1 MLVLA
6 RGGGTRRDKE
16 WTKCAGPGPSDRLRS
31 VNMMHPSR
39 PRLSALGP
47 RLRNREELLRG
58 TSVHDPLVTVVL
70 PTFNN
75 REDIGAAIDSLLAQT
90 FEDWELIVVDDGST
104 DGTGSYVAEKYDD
117 PRIALYTMAVNA
129 GAGACR
135 NLALTKARGTLVAV
149 LDADDEY
156 LPTKLEKQVEIFTTD
171 PSVSAVGCQVFEFG
185 QWGGPEMGR
194 WPTRAEDIHRK
205 QVERKVPIHH
215 STAVF
220 KRTELE
226 EVGGWDA
233 ACRRAEDFALFLRLG
248 ERKMVCVDEAL
259 YMYRTRRPLSL
270 SYVITD
276 QLSHDLA
283 LRRHE
288 LWLDGL
294 DESQMPTETRL
305 TAGTVLHATKNW
317 VVRTAQEYLSAAL
330 RRRP

>member
-1 MLVLA
+1 M
-6 RGGGTRRDKE
+6 
-16 WTKCAGPGPSDRLRS
+16 
-31 VNMMHPSR
+31 
-39 PRLSALGP
+39 
-47 RLRNREELLRG
+47 
-58 TSVHDPLVTVVL
+58 HDPMVTVVL

-90 FEDWELIVVDDGST
+90 FEDWELIVVDDAST
-104 DGTGSYVAEKYDD
+104 DGTGGLVAERYDD
-117 PRIALYTMAVNA
+117 PRISLHTMAINA

-135 NLALTKARGTLVAV
+135 NLALSKARGELVAV

-156 LPTKLEKQVEIFTTD
+156 LPTKLEKQVEVFAD
-171 PSVSAVGCQVFEFG
+171 DASVSAVGCQVFEFG
-185 QWGGPEMGR
+185 QWGGPELGR
-194 WPTRAEDIHRK
+194 WPTQAEDIHRR
-205 QVERKVPIHH
+205 QVDRKVPIHH

-248 ERKMVCVDEAL
+248 ERKMVCLEEAL
-259 YMYRTRRPLSL
+259 YMYRTRRPLPL

-294 DESQMPTETRL
+294 DDSAMPTDTKLSTR
-305 TAGTVLHATKNW
+305 TVIQATKNW
-317 VVRTAQEYLSAAL
+317 IVRTGQEYLSAVL